1 MGCSG
6 EFFIFHWEHTCL
18 GVLPTAHYIITDGVR
33 SLFEDNAFHWLLLM
47 AFLYLLGAVLYATRT
62 PERFFP
68 GKCDIW
74 VRLEKK
80 NCLTLLTLQFQSHQL
95 FHTCVVI
102 AAFVHYYGI
111 SEMAMARLNAQ
122 CPALPLKEL

>member
-1 MGCSG
+1 
-6 EFFIFHWEHTCL
+6 
-18 GVLPTAHYIITDGVR
+18 
-33 SLFEDNAFHWLLLM
+33 M
-47 AFLYLLGAVLYATRT
+47 AFLYLLGAALYATRT

-74 VRLEKK
+74 VSTI
-80 NCLTLLTLQFQSHQL
+80 NVIIQSVIAQFQFQSHQL

-111 SEMAMARLNAQ
+111 SEMAFARLNEQ
-122 CPALPLKEL
+122 CPVR